1 MINTKIKFGYVM
13 RLEDVLGEVAAR
25 VASKR
30 NAGEYPPGLEQEL
43 EYEFSNLLSQSSG
56 RSVTE
61 LTSLTHLIIDRL
73 AVVDHLAMM
82 IVELEDRIQKLE
94 HKDLVDEK

>member
-1 MINTKIKFGYVM
+1 M
-13 RLEDVLGEVAAR
+13 RLEDVLDEVAVR

-30 NAGEYPPGLEQEL
+30 ASGEYPPGLEQEL
-43 EYEFSNLLSQSSG
+43 QYEFSNLLSKSSG
-56 RSVTE
+56 SNASE
-61 LTSLTHLIIDRL
+61 LAVLTRLITDRL

-94 HKDLVDEK
+94 HKD

>member
-1 MINTKIKFGYVM
+1 M
-13 RLEDVLGEVAAR
+13 RLEDVLAEVAAR

-30 NAGEYPPGLEQEL
+30 GTGEYPPGLEQEL
-43 EYEFSNLLSQSSG
+43 EYEFSNSLSKSSG
-56 RSVTE
+56 SSTSE

-73 AVVDHLAMM
+73 AVIDHLAMM

-94 HKDLVDEK
+94 HKDLVDDK